1 MTRGTAHP
9 RTAAGRSG
17 GRWGVATGGL
27 VVVGLGLGGAAVA
40 MATASSGAADPPVS
54 AATASPSAEATPA
67 TPRPTAAPSADATSS
82 PDRAIDVSALPDPAW
97 VDRVAAAADAPRTA
111 IASYAG
117 AALQLAAEQPACG
130 LGWNTLAAIGEVE
143 SGHGTAGGSV
153 LDERGVATPPV
164 VGPALDGR
172 GVAAIED
179 TDSGVLDGDG
189 TWDRAVGPM
198 QFIPGSWATWATDGD
213 GDGNADPQNIAD
225 AALAAAR
232 YLCDAGDLSD
242 ADTWIAAIES
252 YNVGPAYNE
261 RVADAADRFAGLG

>member
-1 MTRGTAHP
+1 
-9 RTAAGRSG
+9 
-17 GRWGVATGGL
+17 VA
-27 VVVGLGLGGAAVA
+27 GLGLGGAAVA
-40 MATASSGAADPPVS
+40 MAAGTDGTTHEAAGAPTASAGPARPSPRPTVTPSTDPSGAADDPVDV
-54 AATASPSAEATPA
+54 TP
-67 TPRPTAAPSADATSS
+67 
-82 PDRAIDVSALPDPAW
+82 LPDPAW

-143 SGHGTAGGSV
+143 SGHGTAGDSV

-172 GVAAIED
+172 GVAAIRD
-179 TDSGVLDGDG
+179 TDGGVLDGDG

-213 GDGNADPQNIAD
+213 GDGDADPQNIAD

-242 ADTWIAAIES
+242 AGTWIAAIES
-252 YNVGPAYNE
+252 YNAGPAYNE